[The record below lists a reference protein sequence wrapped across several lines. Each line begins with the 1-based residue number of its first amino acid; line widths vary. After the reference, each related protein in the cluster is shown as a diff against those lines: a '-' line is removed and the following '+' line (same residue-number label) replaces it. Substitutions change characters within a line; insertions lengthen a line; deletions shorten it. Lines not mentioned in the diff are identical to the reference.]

1 MTGRRR
7 MMVGIVSGIV
17 IITEILLLV
26 RANQNKPLNYGDYA
40 ELIVSSPSFVN
51 GMIPVEFTGDGEDKS
66 PELVLENISEEA
78 VSIAVIM
85 DDLDHPI
92 RGYNHWVIWNIPPQ
106 NVIPEGITHGATV
119 EEMGSALQGIGYGRH
134 RYRGPK
140 PPFGSHRYQFH
151 VFVLDTML
159 DLNAD
164 AYKKDLLAA
173 MDGHIL
179 QYGSVTGS
187 YPGVKVN

>member
-1 MTGRRR
+1 MLGRKR
-7 MMVGIVSGIV
+7 MMVGIMSGIV
-17 IITEILLLV
+17 IITGVMLIV
-26 RANQNKPLNYGDYA
+26 RVNRNEPLNYGSYS

-51 GMIPVEFTGDGEDKS
+51 GIIPVEFTGDGEDKS
-66 PELVLENISEEA
+66 PKLVLENLSEEA

-85 DDLDHPI
+85 DDLDAPVAGI
-92 RGYNHWVIWNIPPQ
+92 YNHWTIWNIPPQ

-119 EEMGSALQGIGYGRH
+119 EELGSALQGVGYGRH

-151 VFVLDTML
+151 VFALDAMI

-164 AYKKDLLAA
+164 SRKKDLLAA

-179 QYGSVTGS
+179 QYGSVIGS
-187 YPGVKVN
+187 YPGV